1 MQKTK
6 IPTRIL
12 IKKLISYAKPNLRT
26 TPAAVALLLEKI
38 ERIDKLLS
46 GMEDKK
52 PSEYLDISKAAEYL
66 NLAKATVYSK
76 VCRREIPAY
85 KNGSRLYFKRDELEK
100 WMTKIPILTNTE
112 IAAQADLY
120 IQKRAVRRR
129 F

>member
-1 MQKTK
+1 MQ
-6 IPTRIL
+6 
-12 IKKLISYAKPNLRT
+12 NLT
-26 TPAAVALLLEKI
+26 FEQLPAAVALLLEKI
-38 ERIDKLLS
+38 ERIEKLLS
-46 GMEDKK
+46 GMEDKDH
-52 PSEYLDISKAAEYL
+52 SEYLDISKAAIYL

-100 WMTKIPILTNTE
+100 WMTKIPILTNIE

-120 IQKRAVRRR
+120 IQKRAARRR